1 MLTIIL
7 PLVGKVL
14 SRWGYSPLRKDL
26 MLGRISLLFLISGCL
41 LLALA
46 PTAWLCILS
55 LVIFSASNGLGSII
69 RAILS
74 SIVEPHTIGALNS
87 VLSATECGITIISAP
102 SLGWVLNKGRD
113 MGGIWRGLE
122 FMVVTGLAT
131 VCAGLFSWFKLPVGF
146 E

>member
-1 MLTIIL
+1 
-7 PLVGKVL
+7 
-14 SRWGYSPLRKDL
+14 
-26 MLGRISLLFLISGCL
+26 MLGRISLAFLISGCL

-122 FMVVTGLAT
+122 YMVVTGLAT
-131 VCAGLFSWFKLPVGF
+131 VCAALISWFKLPVGF

>member
-1 MLTIIL
+1 
-7 PLVGKVL
+7 
-14 SRWGYSPLRKDL
+14 
-26 MLGRISLLFLISGCL
+26 MLGRISVVFLISGCL
-41 LLALA
+41 ILALA

-55 LVIFSASNGLGSII
+55 LVIFSASNGLGSVI

-131 VCAGLFSWFKLPVGF
+131 VCAALISWFKLPIEF
-146 E
+146 K